1 MNIKEKIKEFKE
13 LIILIIVA
21 LTIKTCLIEIY
32 VVPTG
37 SMEKTILIGDMLIGN
52 KFIYGMRTPNW
63 IGIPYT
69 RIGFYIPEFRLPK
82 FKEIENGDVV
92 IFEFPRDPFQKYVK
106 RCIGLPGDKISI
118 LEGKIYINNEI
129 FNLPE
134 MGQFTYKFKDFSLD
148 TKKKLELPINSDT
161 LRIYKKNQTSMYE
174 LYYSIYPDFK
184 PELYKDVNRNWQY
197 DPEVDRF
204 DKINNDYNLNGK
216 WDYGNVDNINPF
228 IVPHKGMKLDFENI
242 RNWETILTLLLLDGN
257 NLKLGKYTIDLND
270 TRNIARLKGLI
281 KYKLLGFFFNYQDRN
296 NNGQPDKQDSEQDL
310 YQRQLDISRKKSN
323 LINPWSDI
331 INDLLVND
339 KNYLLENLSING
351 KLINDYPE
359 IVLKHD
365 YYFMVGDNR
374 NNSYDSR
381 YWGFVPD
388 YNILGTPVFAFI
400 NIKYLTSLNLFKTF
414 RMKIVN

>member
-1 MNIKEKIKEFKE
+1 MIFIAFAVKISSRGGIIYWSDRIGKNNAMFKMPKFRTMMIGTPSVATHLLQNPKSNLTPIGNFLRKFSLDEFPQ
-13 LIILIIVA
+13 L
-21 LTIKTCLIEIY
+21 
-32 VVPTG
+32 
-37 SMEKTILIGDMLIGN
+37 MTILIGDMLIGN

-63 IGIPYT
+63 IGVPYT

-106 RCIGLPGDKISI
+106 RCIGLPGDRISI

-228 IVPHKGMKLDFENI
+228 IVPHKGMKLD
-242 RNWETILTLLLLDGN
+242 L
-257 NLKLGKYTIDLND
+257 
-270 TRNIARLKGLI
+270 
-281 KYKLLGFFFNYQDRN
+281 
-296 NNGQPDKQDSEQDL
+296 
-310 YQRQLDISRKKSN
+310 
-323 LINPWSDI
+323 
-331 INDLLVND
+331 
-339 KNYLLENLSING
+339 
-351 KLINDYPE
+351 
-359 IVLKHD
+359 
-365 YYFMVGDNR
+365 
-374 NNSYDSR
+374 
-381 YWGFVPD
+381 
-388 YNILGTPVFAFI
+388 
-400 NIKYLTSLNLFKTF
+400 
-414 RMKIVN
+414 